1 MHSVN
6 DYHSAIQ
13 LRSDRWSA
21 LREATSSLARKPSDK
36 QASKCK
42 TKIEELFVSLAVIE
56 PYWAFPGMAAF
67 DHMRRQFEHGS
78 FDDLSFAVNRVTRAL
93 TTGAY
98 RRRHIPLERDSIDS
112 EEHDDEAMLS
122 PEARA
127 MSKPYFEVLIVDQVN
142 EHQERWLKSNVN
154 RMRRSEDPFIYEAVV
169 VPSLEDALIA
179 VLFNYN
185 IQAIVVRPGLVLQS
199 KVDQP
204 ILTKYLN
211 NAGGQEQIE
220 AMAPEDI
227 GPELCRLIAKVRPEL
242 DAYLVTERSV
252 EDIAGLDLGI
262 CRRVFYNQE
271 DFMELHLNILRGVQA
286 RNKTPFFNALVDYST
301 SADRGIPRAADQPR
315 QIHHPLALDT
325 GYGCVLRAQHLYGRN
340 VGHIWRAG
348 FPAGTARSDQ
358 GSTGTGG
365 PRVRVKANVFCHQR
379 HLDL

>member
-21 LREATSSLARKPSDK
+21 LREATSSLARKPSER
-36 QASKCK
+36 QANKCK
-42 TKIEELFVSLAVIE
+42 AAIEELFVSLAVIE

-154 RMRRSEDPFIYEAVV
+154 RMRRSEDPFI
-169 VPSLEDALIA
+169 
-179 VLFNYN
+179 
-185 IQAIVVRPGLVLQS
+185 
-199 KVDQP
+199 
-204 ILTKYLN
+204 
-211 NAGGQEQIE
+211 
-220 AMAPEDI
+220 
-227 GPELCRLIAKVRPEL
+227 
-242 DAYLVTERSV
+242 
-252 EDIAGLDLGI
+252 
-262 CRRVFYNQE
+262 
-271 DFMELHLNILRGVQA
+271 
-286 RNKTPFFNALVDYST
+286 
-301 SADRGIPRAADQPR
+301 
-315 QIHHPLALDT
+315 
-325 GYGCVLRAQHLYGRN
+325 
-340 VGHIWRAG
+340 
-348 FPAGTARSDQ
+348 
-358 GSTGTGG
+358 
-365 PRVRVKANVFCHQR
+365 
-379 HLDL
+379 